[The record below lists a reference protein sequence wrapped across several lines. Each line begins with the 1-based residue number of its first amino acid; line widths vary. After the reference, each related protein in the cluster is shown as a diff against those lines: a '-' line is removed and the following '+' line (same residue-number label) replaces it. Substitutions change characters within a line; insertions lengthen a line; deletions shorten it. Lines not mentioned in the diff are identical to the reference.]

1 MRKISLLTALVLL
14 FVCRL
19 AHADV
24 HVHPSVNVSETYDSN
39 INQVH
44 TDPTSD
50 YITKLTFGLAATYE
64 GKLDTMQLNGA
75 VSRNIYASNSAFD
88 NTDESL
94 NLSLNH
100 EFDRFDRMSA
110 SENFI
115 HSQDPQTFEDAFGRK
130 QGIYAYYRNDL
141 SLAYTHDFTSQLS
154 VTGTLANELYNDSR
168 AGQPDSVQ
176 NTLTLDC
183 SYALSSATSGLLE
196 YSYNKRDYNPGAY
209 ISSNSVMAGLRQYLT
224 KQVYIQGMAGEDF
237 VRNYDGKS
245 TTDPV
250 YELSLVD
257 TMTDA
262 VTGTL
267 TLTKSDS
274 ATSYSQ
280 DTFKNWRFS
289 ADLSRQF
296 SERLRLGLNAFYGEG
311 KYTLEG
317 VKETLEGASIRLGYD
332 ILRDVTFNLSF
343 SYTNQSSNFTSNQYS
358 REVVTAGVNIKF

>member
-130 QGIYAYYRNDL
+130 QGIYAYYRNAL
-141 SLAYTHDFTSQLS
+141 SLARVYFQ
-154 VTGTLANELYNDSR
+154 EIWRER
-168 AGQPDSVQ
+168 AFIKHNHPVLGRII
-176 NTLTLDC
+176 
-183 SYALSSATSGLLE
+183 
-196 YSYNKRDYNPGAY
+196 RDVASEGDY
-209 ISSNSVMAGLRQYLT
+209 
-224 KQVYIQGMAGEDF
+224 AGEG
-237 VRNYDGKS
+237 DGVILLACRVQKRAVAKREA
-245 TTDPV
+245 PRCCKLPQKPAAPGRG
-250 YELSLVD
+250 ENRVD
-257 TMTDA
+257 RA
-262 VTGTL
+262 VV
-267 TLTKSDS
+267 
-274 ATSYSQ
+274 A
-280 DTFKNWRFS
+280 
-289 ADLSRQF
+289 
-296 SERLRLGLNAFYGEG
+296 
-311 KYTLEG
+311 
-317 VKETLEGASIRLGYD
+317 
-332 ILRDVTFNLSF
+332 RDVRGEL
-343 SYTNQSSNFTSNQYS
+343 
-358 REVVTAGVNIKF
+358 VG